1 MPQVVIEYTD
11 GERALV
17 DVKSARSI
25 PEGILM
31 RLDGCDTREGAD
43 DLRGAK
49 VLIPRSAFPDLEE
62 GEFYACD
69 IEGAKV
75 VDPEGDVGV
84 VERLVSY
91 PTCDA
96 LLVRDGTKTVE
107 IPLVDGVVDEVDVA
121 AGVVRLIARG
131 AFVPQ

>member
-1 MPQVVIEYTD
+1 
-11 GERALV
+11 
-17 DVKSARSI
+17 
-25 PEGILM
+25 
-31 RLDGCDTREGAD
+31 
-43 DLRGAK
+43 
-49 VLIPRSAFPDLEE
+49 
-62 GEFYACD
+62 
-69 IEGAKV
+69 
-75 VDPEGDVGV
+75 VGV

-121 AGVVRLIARG
+121 GGVVRLIARG